1 MTMRMRRY
9 CGPWWACL
17 AEMTGGSYIVGVI
30 SLTKHE
36 WRVIGVVVGLLLT
49 GWAAKTYRA
58 AHAGPKPG
66 DTALASGTVQPGK
79 P

>member
-1 MTMRMRRY
+1 
-9 CGPWWACL
+9 
-17 AEMTGGSYIVGVI
+17 VGVI

-66 DTALASGTVQPGK
+66 DTTLASGTVQPAK